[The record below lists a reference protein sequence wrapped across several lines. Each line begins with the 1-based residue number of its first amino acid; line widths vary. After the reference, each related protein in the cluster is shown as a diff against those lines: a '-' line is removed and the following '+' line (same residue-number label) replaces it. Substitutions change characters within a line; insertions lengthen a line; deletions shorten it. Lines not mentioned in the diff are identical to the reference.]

1 MQNSKNDIGEKLNI
15 NKKFFSKIGANYLI
29 YVILTLIFQIIL
41 VNIISLIQPE
51 YLNDINMQT
60 ILSSI
65 ACYILPF
72 PIIYWLMN
80 KLEHVEIEKRS
91 VDAKKFIIYIG
102 ITCVL
107 MMIGNQIGL
116 GITALLGGAIQND
129 IANPVHNLVNNT
141 NIWLNLILLG
151 IMAPIFEELIFRKL
165 LIDRTLKYGAKVSII
180 LSAVLFALIHGNL
193 NQFFYT
199 LLLGGFFA
207 YVYIKTGKVTY
218 TIILHTIV
226 NIMGSVVSLIF
237 SSSLMNIQNS
247 YSTVDLIIVIGYT
260 LFVLIFFI
268 IGIYGLKDFKR
279 ARFNGIKTQIPLKYP
294 FKTMFLNYGMILFVG
309 YFILQITA
317 QALS

>member
-1 MQNSKNDIGEKLNI
+1 
-15 NKKFFSKIGANYLI
+15 
-29 YVILTLIFQIIL
+29 
-41 VNIISLIQPE
+41 
-51 YLNDINMQT
+51 MQT

-279 ARFNGIKTQIPLKYP
+279 ARFNGIKTQIPLKC
-294 FKTMFLNYGMILFVG
+294 
-309 YFILQITA
+309 
-317 QALS
+317 